1 MVLLLR
7 KLRTNL
13 RYINTIRSIYI
24 NQIQIDGK
32 TSSVRLQEVDAVV
45 IALEDTILSVAAKL
59 HAAPPLKVFNPIFS
73 LEQDGERILTDKIR
87 SRFNTTFLKNCNL
100 SQMKSE
106 FSGGIFQTIRI
117 PKIIPAVQRSGPR
130 ELEAETSQEGRRP
143 QDTTTG
149 QPKPEKKG
157 EDTPSGRAST
167 PFVRKETE
175 RKDAEALIKTSK
187 ANLLSN
193 TKKELYEQ
201 G

>member
-1 MVLLLR
+1 
-7 KLRTNL
+7 
-13 RYINTIRSIYI
+13 
-24 NQIQIDGK
+24 
-32 TSSVRLQEVDAVV
+32 
-45 IALEDTILSVAAKL
+45 
-59 HAAPPLKVFNPIFS
+59 
-73 LEQDGERILTDKIR
+73 
-87 SRFNTTFLKNCNL
+87 
-100 SQMKSE
+100 MKSE